1 MKKRERELA
10 KPGAIA
16 GAIAADPTLAKAI
29 DRYTEESIKD
39 IGHTKAL
46 VLKAIGNYDI
56 ANMPCSTIK
65 SKDIVAFLQSLTA
78 KPQTVGNYA
87 SHLAAIFAIARPM
100 WDYRLDEQEMKDAIK
115 VARRMGIVSRSIQ
128 RNRRPTLEELDQ
140 LLAHFMERR
149 KKVPQAM
156 PMHKVIVFALF
167 SARRQ
172 ERLLA

>member
-10 KPGAIA
+10 KPGAIV
-16 GAIAADPTLAKAI
+16 GAIAVDPTLAKAI

-39 IGHTKAL
+39 ISRTKTQ
-46 VLKAIGNYDI
+46 VLKAIKNYDI
-56 ANMPCSTIK
+56 ANMPCSTIG

-78 KPQTVGNYA
+78 RPQTVGNYA

-140 LLAHFMERR
+140 
-149 KKVPQAM
+149 
-156 PMHKVIVFALF
+156 F
-167 SARRQ
+167 SSISWIAARRSLKRCRCTRSLLSRSSPRAAKK
-172 ERLLA
+172 RLLA